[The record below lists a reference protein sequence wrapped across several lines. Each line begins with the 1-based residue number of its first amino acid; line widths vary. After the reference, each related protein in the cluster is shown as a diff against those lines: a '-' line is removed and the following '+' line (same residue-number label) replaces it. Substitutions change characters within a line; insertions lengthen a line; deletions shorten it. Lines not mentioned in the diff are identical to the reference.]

1 MRKFAAY
8 NINFTIVK
16 INEKCDLMIKVM
28 QESYNSFNRV
38 LGVSDLSHAVQFKS
52 FAQVTQDFV
61 DAASYMLSVTLNQ
74 EKKISL
80 WDLNKIEAG
89 QWMSQTSYLTV
100 K

>member
-1 MRKFAAY
+1 LKQAFLICDAPGHGRDIHDCKNDDYPDGSPDGLKIDDLMRKFAAY

-52 FAQVTQDFV
+52 FAQVT
-61 DAASYMLSVTLNQ
+61 
-74 EKKISL
+74 
-80 WDLNKIEAG
+80 
-89 QWMSQTSYLTV
+89 
-100 K
+100 